1 MLKRFHNVFIFNSDH
16 IFDHGS
22 GIFRTESLSDKDTP
36 KVSNLSKIERTNSS
50 TMPSPSTTKGIRIL
64 YKTFH
69 GPLGV
74 FNPGFPQEKDIV
86 NMWLWIEED
95 LGNLATL
102 LIDHW
107 NDQGTFD
114 LLPHDSVTK
123 RIRKVIK
130 RALKLKGFTSRIE
143 DTTWQSNQEMK
154 FSKLFDIRCK
164 KKTNKPLETLQKE
177 FEDDEV
183 DEVRGF
189 LVQKQIWTL

>member
-1 MLKRFHNVFIFNSDH
+1 MSSFSIRITFLIMEAGFFELNLYLIKI
-16 IFDHGS
+16 
-22 GIFRTESLSDKDTP
+22 P
-36 KVSNLSKIERTNSS
+36 KKFQTFQKIERTKSS
-50 TMPSPSTTKGIRIL
+50 IMPSPSTTKGIRIL

-143 DTTWQSNQEMK
+143 DTTWQSNQELK

>member
-1 MLKRFHNVFIFNSDH
+1 MSSFSIRITFLIMEAGFF
-16 IFDHGS
+16 
-22 GIFRTESLSDKDTP
+22 EL
-36 KVSNLSKIERTNSS
+36 NLYLIKIPQKFQTFQKIERTKSS
-50 TMPSPSTTKGIRIL
+50 IMPSPSTTKGIRIL

-143 DTTWQSNQEMK
+143 DTTWQSNQELK